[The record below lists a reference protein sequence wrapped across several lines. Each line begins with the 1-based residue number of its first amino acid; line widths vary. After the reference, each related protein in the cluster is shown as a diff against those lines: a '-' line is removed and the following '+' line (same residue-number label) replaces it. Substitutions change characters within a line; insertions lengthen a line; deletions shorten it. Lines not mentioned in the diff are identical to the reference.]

1 MVSFISHMYET
12 LLMGME
18 SFYSCEHA
26 LNISIPLP
34 RNEKNC
40 LQQFI
45 NVVKGEFPWQ
55 VLVRESTWLGLFTK
69 NKCGGVLISNSYVL
83 TAGMNIQC
91 FIRNFIFP
99 LLSPPSSSSTL
110 HLLLFLPF
118 HRRHLINIFT
128 KLQFSIFIHSRVS
141 CLILYL

>member
-1 MVSFISHMYET
+1 
-12 LLMGME
+12 ME
-18 SFYSCEHA
+18 ILYSCKHA
-26 LNISIPLP
+26 LNLV
-34 RNEKNC
+34 RNFHPCCFEMKNC

-91 FIRNFIFP
+91 FIRKFIFP
-99 LLSPPSSSSTL
+99 LLSPPSS
-110 HLLLFLPF
+110 
-118 HRRHLINIFT
+118 
-128 KLQFSIFIHSRVS
+128 
-141 CLILYL
+141 